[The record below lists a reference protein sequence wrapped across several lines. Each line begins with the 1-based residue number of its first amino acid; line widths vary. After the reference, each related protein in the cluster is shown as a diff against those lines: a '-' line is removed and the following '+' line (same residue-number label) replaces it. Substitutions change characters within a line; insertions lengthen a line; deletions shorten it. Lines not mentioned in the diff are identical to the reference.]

1 MLHNSAMW
9 DSPHW
14 AFGTYQRPLIQQH
27 GYLRLSLVGERH
39 LQTAKHS
46 LDGDHCHSL
55 LSK

>member
-39 LQTAKHS
+39 LQTAKHA